1 MWPFFGGLAI
11 GAASLLGTHS
21 ANKANRDIAH
31 EQTGF
36 QERMSNTSYQRAM
49 EDMRKAGLNPVLAA
63 KLGGASIPS
72 GASSTVQNELGPS
85 VSSAMEARRMVADV
99 RNLEATNDKIKSE
112 TILNNALRK
121 VAEANVITSG
131 VNARVNE
138 SKLPM
143 QALVNKGVGSVNS
156 ALDFVS
162 SHRKQIGNI
171 VGSKL
176 YDFFH

>member
-1 MWPFFGGLAI
+1 
-11 GAASLLGTHS
+11 
-21 ANKANRDIAH
+21 
-31 EQTGF
+31 
-36 QERMSNTSYQRAM
+36 
-49 EDMRKAGLNPVLAA
+49 
-63 KLGGASIPS
+63 
-72 GASSTVQNELGPS
+72 
-85 VSSAMEARRMVADV
+85 MVADV